1 MKLVC
6 SKPQL
11 VDIINTVQRAIAPKT
26 SLPILECI
34 KIDANGD
41 GNVVF
46 TGNNIDICIEYNN
59 RAAFVTECK
68 FWKGKQ
74 VLNSTLKQ
82 LLSYT
87 TWHDSK
93 LAIVF
98 FSKTNKDFFKVI
110 ETIEDNLKLLPKFKS
125 LTDINKNE
133 IELFLSSDNQG
144 QLLKIRIFVFNLYT
158 KINKEEKI

>member
-1 MKLVC
+1 M
-6 SKPQL
+6 
-11 VDIINTVQRAIAPKT
+11 TVNWI
-26 SLPILECI
+26 
-34 KIDANGD
+34 
-41 GNVVF
+41 
-46 TGNNIDICIEYNN
+46 
-59 RAAFVTECK
+59 
-68 FWKGKQ
+68 
-74 VLNSTLKQ
+74 KQ

-144 QLLKIRIFVFNLYT
+144 QLLKIRICLFWFKVCKT
-158 KINKEEKI
+158 KLITLSSVEETTFSLPIMQAIR